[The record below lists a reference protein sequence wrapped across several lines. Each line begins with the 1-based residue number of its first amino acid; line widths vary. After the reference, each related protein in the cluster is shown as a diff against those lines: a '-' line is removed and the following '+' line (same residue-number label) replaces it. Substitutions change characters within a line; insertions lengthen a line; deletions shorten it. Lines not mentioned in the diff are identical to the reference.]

1 MKKIKINLNKQAKK
15 KLIITGAIVLVV
27 VIILCIAL
35 YIGNSSF
42 RRFFDRYILRK
53 EIVSNNVASIDISTL
68 ENPSIYAY
76 SKYITILSK
85 NKLTTYSSSGAKE
98 YEHEILV
105 SDAIYSSNNR
115 FLAVAQKN
123 GQNLYV
129 ISEANLLWQAEV
141 EGEIQKIN
149 VNKNGYVSVIISGSS
164 YKTIIATYSPAGKEL
179 FKTYLS
185 STIAIDSSISNDNKY
200 LGIAEINTSGTLIQS
215 NIKIISIEK
224 AQNDPTNSVIYTHN
238 AEANRLITDIQYEN
252 QNKLAIQ
259 YDDGISMLYEENENR
274 LISFQENKI
283 TFASIDLNNYSVYTN
298 EKSTG
303 LFSTKTQV
311 ILRNNLTDKENIY
324 TADGTAKDIKTH
336 SGNIAINLGSQVD
349 FINTNGWLIKKY
361 VSEREIK
368 DIVIAESIAG
378 IVYKD
383 KVEIANI

>member
-1 MKKIKINLNKQAKK
+1 MKKIKINLNKQTKK
-15 KLIITGAIVLVV
+15 KLIVTGIAILAII
-27 VIILCIAL
+27 IILCIAL
-35 YIGNSSF
+35 YIGNPGF

-53 EIVSNNVASIDISTL
+53 QIVSNNVASIDISTL

-76 SKYITILSK
+76 SKYITVLSK
-85 NKLTTYSSSGAKE
+85 NKLTTYSSSGVKE

-129 ISEANLLWQAEV
+129 ISEANLVWQTEV
-141 EGEIQKIN
+141 EGQIQKVN
-149 VNKNGYVSVIISGSS
+149 VNKNGYVCVTISGGSR
-164 YKTIIATYSPAGKEL
+164 KTIILTYSPSGKEL

-185 STIAIDSSISNDNKY
+185 NTAIDADMSNDNKY
-200 LGIAEINTSGTLIQS
+200 LAIAEINTSGTLIQS

-224 AQNDPTNSVIYTHN
+224 AQNDPTNSVIYTYN
-238 AEANRLITDIQYEN
+238 AESNRLITDIQYCN

-259 YDDGISMLYEENENR
+259 YDDGISILHEEKENQ
-274 LISFQENKI
+274 IASFKDNKV
-283 TFASIDLNNYSVYTN
+283 TFASVDLNNYSAYTS

-303 LFSTKTQV
+303 LFSSKTQV
-311 ILRNNLTDKENIY
+311 ILKNNITEKENIY

-336 SGNIAINLGSQVD
+336 AGNIALNLGSQVD

-361 VSEREIK
+361 VSEREVK

>member
-15 KLIITGAIVLVV
+15 KLIITGAIVIVV

-85 NKLTTYSSSGAKE
+85 NKLTTYSSSGTKE

>member
-1 MKKIKINLNKQAKK
+1 MKKIRINLNREQKK
-15 KLIITGAIVLVV
+15 KLIITGIIVLVIL
-27 VIILCIAL
+27 IILCIAL

-76 SKYITILSK
+76 NKYITILSK
-85 NKLTTYSSSGAKE
+85 NKLTTYSSSGMKE

-129 ISEANLLWQAEV
+129 ISESNLLWQAEV
-141 EGEIQKIN
+141 EGEIQKIDI
-149 VNKNGYVSVIISGSS
+149 NKNGYVTVIITGSG

-185 STIAIDSSISNDNKY
+185 STIAIDSCISNDNKY

-215 NIKIISIEK
+215 SIKIISVEK

-238 AEANRLITDIQYEN
+238 AEANRLITDIQYGN

-259 YDDGISMLYEENENR
+259 YDDGISILHEENENK
-274 LISFQENKI
+274 LTSFQENKI
-283 TFASIDLNNYSVYTN
+283 KFASIDLNNYSVYTN

-303 LFSTKTQV
+303 LFNTKTQV

-324 TADGTAKDIKTH
+324 SADGTAKDIKTH

-361 VSEREIK
+361 VSEKEIK

>member
-15 KLIITGAIVLVV
+15 KLIMTGAIALAVI
-27 VIILCIAL
+27 IILCIAF

-42 RRFFDRYILRK
+42 RTFFDRHILRK
-53 EIVSNNVASIDISTL
+53 EIVSNNIASIDISTL

-85 NKLTTYSSSGAKE
+85 NKLTTYSTSGTKE

-115 FLAVAQKN
+115 FLVVAQKN

-141 EGEIQKIN
+141 EGEIQKVN
-149 VNKNGYVSVIISGSS
+149 VNKNGYVCVTISGGSR
-164 YKTIIATYSPAGKEL
+164 KTIVLTYSPSGKEL

-185 STIAIDSSISNDNKY
+185 NTAIDTSISNDNKY
-200 LGIAEINTSGTLIQS
+200 LAIAEINTSGTLIQS

-238 AEANRLITDIQYEN
+238 AESNRLITDIQYQN

-259 YDDGISMLYEENENR
+259 YDDGISILHEENESP
-274 LISFQENKI
+274 IVSFRDNKV
-283 TFASIDLNNYSVYTN
+283 TFASIDLNNYSAYTS

-303 LFSTKTQV
+303 LFSSKTQV
-311 ILRNNLTDKENIY
+311 TLKNNITEKENIY

-336 SGNIAINLGSQVD
+336 AGNIALNLGSQVD